1 MGGHSVEYHPVVG
14 QLDDESAEG
23 EEIVDQP
30 APGGAVAELVQV
42 EETVDQPAPGGAVAV
57 AEVAEHEALMM
68 VLMS

>member
-30 APGGAVAELVQV
+30 APGGAVA
-42 EETVDQPAPGGAVAV
+42 V